1 VEALIRVLR
10 PGEAAPLAE
19 LLLRANEENLARFPP
34 DVAQA
39 YRRELLDVAG
49 RGDGVQTLVSTVD
62 GRLGG
67 TVAFVSDAAD
77 DTHPWPT
84 GGSVLRFLAVDPSV
98 RGQGLGERLACA
110 VVDLARERGS
120 TFLALHTAPA
130 MHAARA
136 LYERLG
142 FVRAEDH
149 DFHPGAHYGAGAAP
163 DEAPWGLAYVLDL
176 GPR

>member
-1 VEALIRVLR
+1 VEALIRGLR

-19 LLLRANEENLARFPP
+19 LLLQANADNLAAFPP

-39 YRRELLDVAG
+39 YRRELLEVASRSGDV
-49 RGDGVQTLVSTVD
+49 RTLVATVD
-62 GRLGG
+62 GRLAG
-67 TVAFVSDAAD
+67 TVAFVADAAS
-77 DTHPWPT
+77 DTHPWPP

-98 RGQGLGERLACA
+98 RGRGIGERLAVA

-120 TFLALHTAPA
+120 LFLGLHTAPA

-142 FVRAEDH
+142 FVRAAEH
-149 DFHPGAHYGAGAAP
+149 DFHPDAHYGGGARP
-163 DEAPWGLAYVLDL
+163 DEAPWGLAYVLPL
-176 GPR
+176 GG